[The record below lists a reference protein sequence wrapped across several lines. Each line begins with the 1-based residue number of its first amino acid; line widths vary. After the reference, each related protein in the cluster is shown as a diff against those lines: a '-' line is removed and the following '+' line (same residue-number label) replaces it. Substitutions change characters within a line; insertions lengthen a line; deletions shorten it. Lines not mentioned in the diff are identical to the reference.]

1 MSLAVTAEELQALLA
16 HENAFTRPFGF
27 RVESIEDGVCTLH
40 VPFRKEW
47 ERPGGIVS
55 GIVFMTAADVAMWLA
70 IKTKSGLHD
79 TSVTSHMQTSFLR
92 SATKHGFL
100 CRATVL
106 KVGRRTTYG
115 EASCLTTSGSL
126 LTHHTLT
133 YVRLEEPGIP

>member
-1 MSLAVTAEELQALLA
+1 MSLAVTAKELQTLLS

-27 RVESIEDGVCTLH
+27 RVESVDDGVCTLD
-40 VPFRKEW
+40 VPFRREW
-47 ERPGGIVS
+47 ERPGGTVS

-70 IKTKSGLHD
+70 IKTKGGLAD

-92 SATKHGFL
+92 SAKGHGFL

-115 EASCLTTSGSL
+115 VAECLTAKGVL
-126 LTHHTLT
+126 LAHHTLT
-133 YVRLEEPGIP
+133 YVRPDAG

>member
-1 MSLAVTAEELQALLA
+1 MSPAATVEELQALLS

-27 RVESIEDGVCTLH
+27 RVESAGDGVCTLD
-40 VPFRKEW
+40 VPFLAEW

-70 IKTKSGLHD
+70 IKTRSGLTD

-92 SATKHGFL
+92 SAKKQGFL

-106 KVGRRTTYG
+106 KPGRRTSYG
-115 EASCLTTSGSL
+115 VAECVTAEGVL

-133 YVRLEEPGIP
+133 YVRPDSAVP

>member
-1 MSLAVTAEELQALLA
+1 MSSAVTVEELQALLS

-27 RVESIEDGVCTLH
+27 RVESIEDGVCTLD
-40 VPFRKEW
+40 VPFRREW

-70 IKTKSGLHD
+70 IKTQSGIAD

-92 SATKHGFL
+92 SARGHGFL

-106 KVGRRTTYG
+106 KAGRRTTFG
-115 EASCLTTSGSL
+115 EASCLSTNGQL

-133 YVRLEEPGIP
+133 YVRPEG